1 MTPSR
6 PLLNHRRGIE
16 NCRGEPS
23 RRGWRC
29 CSRMSVRD
37 RRGIDGEGSVLIRFR
52 GEINEFSEESVK
64 NYPV

>member
-1 MTPSR
+1 
-6 PLLNHRRGIE
+6 
-16 NCRGEPS
+16 
-23 RRGWRC
+23 
-29 CSRMSVRD
+29 MSVRD